1 MVTDRT
7 SVINLIERDYNV
19 SRETISKLEIYAEC
33 LIEWQSKFNL
43 IGKST
48 INSLW
53 HRHILDSIQLVSTI
67 PEDFQSLMDIGTGAG
82 LPGFIL
88 AIYYNELGKDIYLVD
103 SNKKKCTFLDHVATR
118 CNVDVKIYG
127 ERLQDLAVK
136 DSFKVDVITARAFA
150 SIDNIMSLSRPY
162 SHKKTKYL
170 LQKGVNAKS
179 ELTNAKISSKLR
191 VELINSVTQE
201 NSYILNI
208 ERK

>member
-1 MVTDRT
+1 MTDRT
-7 SVINLIERDYNV
+7 SAINLIERDYNV
-19 SRETISKLEIYAEC
+19 SRETISKLEIYADC

-88 AIYYNELGKDIYLVD
+88 AIYYNQLGKDIYLVD
-103 SNKKKCTFLDHVATR
+103 SNKKKCMFLDYVATR
-118 CNVDVKIYG
+118 CNVDVKIYA

>member
-1 MVTDRT
+1 MTDRT

-19 SRETISKLEIYAEC
+19 SRETISKLEIYADC

-53 HRHILDSIQLVSTI
+53 HRHILDSIQLVSAI

-88 AIYYNELGKDIYLVD
+88 AIYYNQLGKDIYLVD
-103 SNKKKCTFLDHVATR
+103 SNKKKCTFLDYVATR
-118 CNVDVKIYG
+118 CNVDVKIYA
-127 ERLQDLAVK
+127 ERLQDLAVQ

-162 SHKKTKYL
+162 THKKTKYL

-191 VELINSVTQE
+191 VEFINSVTQE

>member
-1 MVTDRT
+1 MTDRT
-7 SVINLIERDYNV
+7 SAINLIERDYNV
-19 SRETISKLEIYAEC
+19 SRETISKLEIYADC

-88 AIYYNELGKDIYLVD
+88 AIYYNQLGKDIYLVD

-118 CNVDVKIYG
+118 CNVDVKIYA
-127 ERLQDLAVK
+127 ERLQDLAVQ

-162 SHKKTKYL
+162 THKKTKYL

-191 VELINSVTQE
+191 VEFINSVTQE

>member
-1 MVTDRT
+1 MTDRT

-103 SNKKKCTFLDHVATR
+103 SNKKKCTFLDHAAKR
-118 CNVDVKIYG
+118 CNVDVKIYA

-136 DSFKVDVITARAFA
+136 DLFKVDVITARAFA

-162 SHKKTKYL
+162 AHKKTKYL

>member
-1 MVTDRT
+1 VTDRT

>member
-1 MVTDRT
+1 MTDRT
-7 SVINLIERDYNV
+7 SVINYIERNYDV
-19 SRETISKLEIYAEC
+19 SRETIRKLDTYVES

-53 HRHILDSIQLVSTI
+53 HRHILDSIQLVNNL
-67 PEDFQSLMDIGTGAG
+67 PWDFKSLMDIGTGAG
-82 LPGFIL
+82 LPGFVL
-88 AIYYNELGKDIYLVD
+88 AIYYNQSGKAIYLVE
-103 SNKKKCTFLDHVATR
+103 SNKKKCTFLDYVAAR
-118 CNVDVKIYG
+118 CNVDVKICA
-127 ERLQDLAVK
+127 ERLQDLTVK
-136 DSFKVDVITARAFA
+136 DSFKVDVITARAF
-150 SIDNIMSLSRPY
+150 SNIDTIMSLSKPY
-162 SHKKTKYL
+162 THKKTKYL

-191 VELINSVTQE
+191 VEFINSITQE

>member
-1 MVTDRT
+1 MTDRT
-7 SVINLIERDYNV
+7 SVINFIERDYNV

-43 IGKST
+43 VGKST

-53 HRHILDSIQLVSTI
+53 HRHILDSIQLVSRI
-67 PEDFQSLMDIGTGAG
+67 PEDFQSLMDVGTGAG

-88 AIYYNELGKDIYLVD
+88 AIYYNQLGKDIYLVD
-103 SNKKKCTFLDHVATR
+103 SNKKKCLFLDDVAAR
-118 CNVDVKIYG
+118 CNVDVKIYA

-162 SHKKTKYL
+162 AHKKTKYL

-179 ELTNAKISSKLR
+179 ELTNAKISPKLR
-191 VELINSVTQE
+191 VEFINSITQE

>member
-1 MVTDRT
+1 MTDRA

-82 LPGFIL
+82 LPGLIL
-88 AIYYNELGKDIYLVD
+88 AIYYNQLGKDIYLVD
-103 SNKKKCTFLDHVATR
+103 SNKKKCTFLDHVAKR
-118 CNVDVKIYG
+118 CSVDVKIYA
-127 ERLQDLAVK
+127 ERLQDLKVK

-162 SHKKTKYL
+162 AHKKTKYL

-191 VELINSVTQE
+191 VEFINSVTQE

>member
-1 MVTDRT
+1 MTDRT
-7 SVINLIERDYNV
+7 SAINLIERDYNV
-19 SRETISKLEIYAEC
+19 SRETISKLEIYADC

-103 SNKKKCTFLDHVATR
+103 SNKKKCTFLDHVAKR
-118 CNVDVKIYG
+118 CNVDVKIYA

>member
-1 MVTDRT
+1 MTDRT
-7 SVINLIERDYNV
+7 SAINLIERDYNV
-19 SRETISKLEIYAEC
+19 SRETISKLEIYADC

-53 HRHILDSIQLVSTI
+53 HRHILDSIQLVSAI

-88 AIYYNELGKDIYLVD
+88 AIYYNQLGKEIYLVD
-103 SNKKKCTFLDHVATR
+103 SNKKKCTFLDYVATR
-118 CNVDVKIYG
+118 CNVDVKIYA
-127 ERLQDLAVK
+127 ERLQDLAVQ

-162 SHKKTKYL
+162 THKKTKYL

-191 VELINSVTQE
+191 VEFINSVTQE

>member
-1 MVTDRT
+1 MTDRT

-88 AIYYNELGKDIYLVD
+88 AIYYNQLGKDIYLVD
-103 SNKKKCTFLDHVATR
+103 SNKKKCTFLDYVATR
-118 CNVDVKIYG
+118 CNVDVKIYA
-127 ERLQDLAVK
+127 ERLQDLAVQ

-191 VELINSVTQE
+191 VEFINSVTQE

>member
-1 MVTDRT
+1 MTDRA

-19 SRETISKLEIYAEC
+19 SRETISKLETYAEC

-53 HRHILDSIQLVSTI
+53 HRHILDSIQLVSKI
-67 PEDFQSLMDIGTGAG
+67 PEDFQSLMDVGTGAG

-88 AIYYNELGKDIYLVD
+88 AIYYNQQGKDIYLVD
-103 SNKKKCTFLDHVATR
+103 SNKKKCSFLDHVATR
-118 CNVDVKIYG
+118 CKVDVKIHA
-127 ERLQDLAVK
+127 ERLQDLALK

-150 SIDNIMSLSRPY
+150 SIDNIMSISRPY
-162 SHKKTKYL
+162 AHEKTKYL

-191 VELINSVTQE
+191 VEFIKSITQE
-201 NSYILNI
+201 NAYILNI

>member
-1 MVTDRT
+1 MTDRT
-7 SVINLIERDYNV
+7 SAINLIERNYNV
-19 SRETISKLEIYAEC
+19 SRETISKLEIYADC

-53 HRHILDSIQLVSTI
+53 HRHILDSIQLVSAI

-88 AIYYNELGKDIYLVD
+88 AIYYNQLGKDIYLVD
-103 SNKKKCTFLDHVATR
+103 SNKKKCTFLDYVATR
-118 CNVDVKIYG
+118 CNVDVKIYA

>member
-1 MVTDRT
+1 VTDRT

-19 SRETISKLEIYAEC
+19 SRETISKLEIYADC

-88 AIYYNELGKDIYLVD
+88 AIYYNQLGKDIYLVD
-103 SNKKKCTFLDHVATR
+103 SNKKKCTFLDYVATR
-118 CNVDVKIYG
+118 CNVDVKIYA
-127 ERLQDLAVK
+127 ERLQDLAVQ

-162 SHKKTKYL
+162 THKKTKYL

-191 VELINSVTQE
+191 VEFINSVTQE

>member
-1 MVTDRT
+1 MTDRT
-7 SVINLIERDYNV
+7 SAINLIERDYNV
-19 SRETISKLEIYAEC
+19 SRETISKLEIYADC

-88 AIYYNELGKDIYLVD
+88 AIYYNQLGKDIYLVD
-103 SNKKKCTFLDHVATR
+103 SNKKKCTFLDYVATR
-118 CNVDVKIYG
+118 CNVDVKIYA